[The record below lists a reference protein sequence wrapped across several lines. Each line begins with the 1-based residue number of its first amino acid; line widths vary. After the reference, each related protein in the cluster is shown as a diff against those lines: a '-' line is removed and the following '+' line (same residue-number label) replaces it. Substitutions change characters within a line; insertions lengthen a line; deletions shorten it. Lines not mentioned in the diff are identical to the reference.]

1 MTLFNQISKQNKQIA
16 ILYATTLIGVLLG
29 VISSVINTTY
39 LSPQEYGDVRYV
51 QNIINFISSLL
62 LFGYF
67 WSGSRMLALSN
78 NEEHSRRIRGV
89 MVIILLIT
97 SAILILSCLI
107 CYILHLSKPEVAW
120 LFLISI
126 PVCFNPLFLN
136 YINTTAQGDNHIYR
150 LSIARLL
157 PALLYVICAYFVYSL
172 YGATSSLM
180 ILMQWGIPVIIYILI
195 VISTKPTFRELSYE
209 YNDLKAENHSY
220 GFQLYIG
227 SIVMVTTNYLAGIS
241 LGIFNSD
248 NTAVGYYTL
257 ALTITSPLS
266 TLPAI
271 IGTTYFKQ
279 FATQESIPRKV
290 IIYTVLLTLLSCIA
304 FILMVKPIVSFL
316 YPDSYQQVG
325 VYASFLALG
334 FSVHGLGDMIN
345 RFLGSHGEGR
355 MIRNASIVNGIVKV
369 IGFIVLV
376 YFFNIIGAILTVVLC
391 DFIYTAMLI
400 YYYLRFI
407 YVQNKIKSRL

>member
-1 MTLFNQISKQNKQIA
+1 M
-16 ILYATTLIGVLLG
+16 
-29 VISSVINTTY
+29 
-39 LSPQEYGDVRYV
+39 
-51 QNIINFISSLL
+51 
-62 LFGYF
+62 
-67 WSGSRMLALSN
+67 
-78 NEEHSRRIRGV
+78 
-89 MVIILLIT
+89 
-97 SAILILSCLI
+97 
-107 CYILHLSKPEVAW
+107 
-120 LFLISI
+120 
-126 PVCFNPLFLN
+126 
-136 YINTTAQGDNHIYR
+136 
-150 LSIARLL
+150 
-157 PALLYVICAYFVYSL
+157 
-172 YGATSSLM
+172 
-180 ILMQWGIPVIIYILI
+180 
-195 VISTKPTFRELSYE
+195 
-209 YNDLKAENHSY
+209 
-220 GFQLYIG
+220 
-227 SIVMVTTNYLAGIS
+227 
-241 LGIFNSD
+241 FNSD